1 MNNPILENFECIY
14 KKKIILHNDIKDED
28 LRIIYVDG
36 WSQLYIVDIN
46 DIENYNSQYIDF
58 INIPKTT
65 YISQTVR
72 FRSWS
77 IESIVY
83 PYLNYKTLEQM
94 QNETLKIVKIKNP
107 FLTKPKDILKSTVI
121 ILLEKSNDEYFI
133 NYFFNKKVIDKIS
146 NIKRDPKAYLFH
158 NIISLQIKE
167 NILDDNEIQ
176 LNNLLESTEKFNV
189 NDLDNFVCNKNILK
203 TNIKL
208 FNYQMN
214 DIQWMNQIENN
225 IKSNS
230 NNITFT
236 YSQIK
241 PILNDKLLYIDGSII
256 PNITKTDENNNQDF
270 SMKKSI
276 TYYGG
281 NLISEVGLGK
291 TIISLYHCL
300 NSTNTYR
307 EKYNKFVE
315 FNKSKCNYMYKR
327 GNKKGNYCDNN
338 SLNESLFCK
347 EHKNSIFIEKRNIQ
361 YKNLFTFN
369 PKDFIINKNNKNLIN
384 TNSCLIICPN
394 QLCDQWVK
402 EYYDKFINDKRVIL
416 IVTKDQYD
424 NLTLGDILFSDLVI
438 ISYNFLLNTFYKN
451 SIISDNK
458 FDDYINKYFNND
470 FSDLRLD
477 EYYTK
482 IEEILKSKA
491 LKNLHFFHWD
501 KILLDEAHEIQNM
514 NKSHELKSII
524 KIFSSNYKWNLSGTP
539 FANGL
544 DSYLNLMSYNTSY
557 NKEYT
562 TLCNYLGAYNLIS
575 SGLNS
580 DLVLSSKY
588 IFKRNTKK
596 SIFDEYSG
604 NLINEFVK
612 KLNFTDQERNMY
624 NSYLQNN
631 QNKYID
637 ILIKLCCHCELF
649 EGTKTLIKNCKTLD
663 EIQKVMLDYNKNK
676 LSDLQNQI
684 NILQKNIKNMENLI
698 SETMT
703 NDNDNDIMDDL
714 DYYKSMI
721 TTYKK
726 SISIKTK
733 EYDNIQRIYNY
744 LYQTL
749 QTINDNDTCP
759 ICLDIIEKDTLTIT
773 KCGHKFCWECILDT
787 HNIKKECTNINL
799 FKCPSCNQE
808 MNFNE
813 IYLLKDKQN
822 EPISNELND
831 IINNVKSTKIGNI
844 IYFIKT
850 QLHKGDKIILF
861 SQWDEL
867 LHKVGDLLKNWNIN
881 IVYCNG
887 SVYQRKRAIELFK
900 NDDSI
905 NVIML
910 SSRNAASG
918 INLTCANKIILL
930 EPIYGTNEY
939 RQNIESQAIGRADR
953 IGQERSIEVYK
964 FIIQDT
970 IEEDLLNN
978 TMDDRKI
985 KQLTI

>member
-14 KKKIILHNDIKDED
+14 KKKIILHNDIKDENI
-28 LRIIYVDG
+28 RIIYTDG
-36 WSQLYIVDIN
+36 WSQLYIVDSD
-46 DIENYNSQYIDF
+46 DIHNPNQQYIDF

-65 YISQTVR
+65 YISQTIR

-77 IESIVY
+77 IESVVY
-83 PYLNYKTLEQM
+83 PYLNYQTLEQM

-107 FLTKPKDILKSTVI
+107 FLTKPKDIIKSTVI
-121 ILLEKSNDEYFI
+121 IVLEKCNNEYFI
-133 NYFFNKKVIDKIS
+133 NYFFNKKTIERIS
-146 NIKRDPKAYLFH
+146 NIKRDPKAYLFT

-167 NILDDNEIQ
+167 NILAENENR
-176 LNNLLESTEKFNV
+176 LNNLLNSTEKFNYE
-189 NDLDNFVCNKNILK
+189 NINNTFVFNKYILK
-203 TNIKL
+203 NDIKL
-208 FNYQMN
+208 FNYQIN
-214 DIQWMNQIENN
+214 DIEWMNIIENN
-225 IKSNS
+225 IDNDSNTIS
-230 NNITFT
+230 FT
-236 YSQIK
+236 YSQIQS
-241 PILNDKLLYIDGSII
+241 ILNDKLLYIDGNII
-256 PNITKTDENNNQDF
+256 PNIAKSENNFTMN
-270 SMKKSI
+270 KSI
-276 TYYGG
+276 KYYGG

-291 TIISLYHCL
+291 TIISLYHCFH
-300 NSTNTYR
+300 STNTDR
-307 EKYNKFVE
+307 EKYNKYVE
-315 FNKSKCNYMYKR
+315 FNKIKCNYMYKR
-327 GNKKGNYCDNN
+327 GCKKGNYCNN
-338 SLNESLFCK
+338 NCLSESLFCK

-369 PKDFIINKNNKNLIN
+369 PKDFIINKNNKTLIN
-384 TNSCLIICPN
+384 TNSCLIICPS
-394 QLCDQWVK
+394 QLCDQWIK
-402 EYYDKFINDKRVIL
+402 EYYDKFTNDKRVLL

-424 NLTLGDILFSDLVI
+424 NLTLGDILFSDLVV
-438 ISYNFLLNTFYKN
+438 ISYNVLLNNFYKN
-451 SIISDNK
+451 SIITNEK
-458 FDDYINKYFNND
+458 LENYINTHFNKD
-470 FSDLRLD
+470 LSDLKLD
-477 EYYTK
+477 EYYIK
-482 IEEILKSKA
+482 IEELLKSKT
-491 LKNLHFFHWD
+491 LKNLHFFNWN

-514 NKSHELKSII
+514 TKYQELTCII
-524 KIFSSNYKWNLSGTP
+524 KNFSSNYKWNLSGTP

-562 TLCNYLGAYNLIS
+562 TSCNLLGSYNLIHM
-575 SGLNS
+575 GLNS
-580 DLVLSSKY
+580 NLVTSSKFL
-588 IFKRNTKK
+588 FKRNTKK
-596 SIFDEYSG
+596 SIFNEYSG
-604 NLINEFVK
+604 NIINEFIK
-612 KLNFTDQERNMY
+612 KLNFTEQERNMY

-663 EIQKVMLDYNKNK
+663 EIQKVLLDYNKNK
-676 LSDLQNQI
+676 MSDLQNQI
-684 NILQKNIKNMENLI
+684 NILQKNIKNMEDLI
-698 SETMT
+698 SETIIK
-703 NDNDNDIMDDL
+703 NDNGHGILDDIE
-714 DYYKSMI
+714 YYKSMI

-726 SISIKTK
+726 SVSIKTK
-733 EYDNIQRIYNY
+733 EYENIQRIYNY

-749 QTINDNDTCP
+749 QTITDTDTCP
-759 ICLDIIEKDTLTIT
+759 ICLDTIEKDTLTIT
-773 KCGHKFCWECILDT
+773 KCGHKFCWECVLDT
-787 HNIKKECTNINL
+787 HNVKKECTNSNL

-808 MNFNE
+808 MNFSE

-822 EPISNELND
+822 EPSSNELNN

-850 QLHKGDKIILF
+850 QLNKGDKIILF

-900 NDDSI
+900 KDNEI

-930 EPIYGTNEY
+930 EPIYGSNEY

-953 IGQERSIEVYK
+953 IGQKRPIEVYK

-978 TMDDRKI
+978 IMDEKKI
-985 KQLTI
+985 KQLLI